1 MIYYHILIKE
11 TKSPKSTILSASK
24 DAKQLKLS
32 YVADGNIKWY
42 SHFKNSS
49 TENKQPSQKMGER
62 SK

>member
-42 SHFKNSS
+42 SNFGKLLKVKH
-49 TENKQPSQKMGER
+49 TLTI
-62 SK
+62 